1 MGKSNKL
8 TDIERD
14 YIAAVYPQLTA
25 KEIAQKLGRTERT
38 VYKVIAESKP
48 LNERPPEKP
57 PGKPPDD
64 SMSRLVEL
72 RETLRSALLDAKPA
86 SIAPLARE
94 YRATIQDIE
103 RREGVAD
110 DGPDV
115 LGDLAAALLR
125 KSG

>member
-8 TDIERD
+8 TDLERD

-48 LNERPPEKP
+48 LNEKP

-94 YRATIQDIE
+94 YRATLQEIE
-103 RREGVAD
+103 RREGGAD
-110 DGPDV
+110 DGQDV